1 MKRDALYYERPPI
14 GEFTAELLELRAS
27 TEQEKRL
34 VSQRLGREL
43 SSLYTARLF
52 PEGFYPEGG
61 GQSADRGKVGEAELL
76 YALEEKGEVLHYL
89 DRELPPGTYPCRLD
103 LDFRRRNTQSHSGEH
118 IVSGIVHR
126 RFGYHNVGFH
136 MGKDGL
142 LTIDFDGRITEEELR
157 ELEKLSNL
165 AVWENHPVRILYPD
179 REELSRLDYRSKKEL
194 SETVRLVEI
203 EGVDLCACCGTQVE
217 KSGEIGLIRLYS
229 VTSRREGCR
238 IEMRAGESALSD
250 LIRKEEVLKRCAVS
264 LSAKPLELED
274 ALKRKQKEIFRK
286 EGRIREQ
293 NERYFRMLSES
304 FRRKRGEGGGS
315 GSVLCHFER
324 GFSEA
329 ELRELCNVLLESA
342 GEEYV
347 LLLEEREGAT
357 SEREEAL
364 SGLEKTSSK
373 PEREY
378 FYILG
383 SRKGDARAMQKIL
396 RERLSL
402 RGGGTAEMVQGSLR
416 GDPSELLS
424 LFSSLENFF
433 LL

>member
-1 MKRDALYYERPPI
+1 MKRDALYYKRPPM

-27 TEQEKRL
+27 TEQEKRSI
-34 VSQRLGREL
+34 SQRLGREL
-43 SSLYTARLF
+43 SSLYTARLS

-61 GQSADRGKVGEAELL
+61 GQSADRGNVGEAELL

-89 DRELPPGTYPCRLD
+89 DRELMPGTYPCRLD

-126 RFGYHNVGFH
+126 LFGYHNVGFH

-157 ELEKLSNL
+157 ELERLSNL

-217 KSGEIGLIRLYS
+217 QSGEIGLIRLYS

-250 LIRKEEVLKRCAVS
+250 LIRREEVLKRCAVS

-304 FRRKRGEGGGS
+304 LRRQRGEGDGS
-315 GSVLCHFER
+315 GSVLCPFE
-324 GFSEA
+324 
-329 ELRELCNVLLESA
+329 
-342 GEEYV
+342 
-347 LLLEEREGAT
+347 
-357 SEREEAL
+357 
-364 SGLEKTSSK
+364 
-373 PEREY
+373 
-378 FYILG
+378 
-383 SRKGDARAMQKIL
+383 
-396 RERLSL
+396 
-402 RGGGTAEMVQGSLR
+402 
-416 GDPSELLS
+416 
-424 LFSSLENFF
+424 
-433 LL
+433 